1 MDIQTIDGQYQQ
13 LQSQAQQT
21 TAAIGS
27 LAAKL
32 QDAAKGGNQDAREW
46 LLDLKEIAL
55 AMQAEQNQVGLLLQ
69 ALHAFV
75 VNQPPQVMAPPP
87 GQPGP
92 WGAPP
97 PPPSPAITPRRSRAT
112 RRSRAPASRTRA
124 SAACWAAS
132 SIPIS
137 AGRSRWARGS
147 ASATIW

>member
-32 QDAAKGGNQDAREW
+32 QDAAKAGNQDAREW
-46 LLDLKEIAL
+46 LLDLKGIAL
-55 AMQAEQNQVGLLLQ
+55 TMQAEQNQVGLLLQ

-75 VNQPPQVMAPPP
+75 VNQSPPAMMPPP
-87 GQPGP
+87 GEPSP

-97 PPPSPAITPRRSRAT
+97 PAQPGYYPPPAQGYAPPQQGTGVGGVLGAFLNSNFGRA
-112 RRSRAPASRTRA
+112 
-124 SAACWAAS
+124 
-132 SIPIS
+132 IEMG
-137 AGRSRWARGS
+137 AGFG
-147 ASATIW
+147 IGDDLVNKIF